1 MLRIVCGLLAA
12 CSFFLAACFSA
23 SAFAQDDAVVI
34 TATRFRDAKRDL
46 PVGVTVI
53 ERDDLQKSAT
63 SNLAEILA
71 QFGLVHIRDNTGT
84 PNQQV
89 DLRGFGITGDQNTV
103 VLIDGVRLSEN
114 ELSSAQLSSIP
125 LESIERVEIVRGG
138 GAVLYGS
145 GATGGTINVIT
156 RRPLAGSTS
165 AYALLRGGGFG
176 TKEGRFGLR
185 RGGEA
190 LAGSLDISREDTE
203 GYRRNNRFVQTNVS
217 GLVERHGA
225 GGRAYA
231 RLNLGSQSLHLPGA
245 LTEAQIAA
253 DRRQT
258 GAFPG
263 VSSRDDALL
272 TVGGAWTGG
281 GRHEWAGDLSYRSK
295 DAPAGFPG
303 FNQEVRVE
311 LLSFQPRGKLRFDG
325 WGRTHDVTIGA
336 DVERWDYDNRNTF
349 GQRSGE
355 QDNRALYAL
364 GNLWLAE
371 RTRLV
376 LGARRQ
382 HSDQSLTP
390 NSRSFSL
397 SAYEAALRQRLAGG
411 WSAYGKLGTSY
422 RLATFDDICFF
433 SCPGTTLLEPQKARA
448 GELGAEYE
456 SRALRLRAA
465 VYEIRLEN
473 EIYFSPLV
481 FDNINLSPTR
491 RRGFELESAWR
502 AAPSVDLRASLALL
516 EAQFRSGVYGGTD
529 VSGRDVPLVP
539 QAIATVGVS
548 WRLAAGRRVNVN
560 ARYVGEQ
567 VYDNDQ
573 ANVFRRMPSYTLVD
587 AKYEMPIAPRV
598 TFALEGRNLFDTK
611 HYSYGIW
618 NGVAS
623 FSAYPQPERTLFAS
637 LAWRLD

>member
-1 MLRIVCGLLAA
+1 MLRLLCGLLAA
-12 CSFFLAACFSA
+12 CFFSSA
-23 SAFAQDDAVVI
+23 VAQDDAVVI

-46 PVGVTVI
+46 PVGVTVV

-103 VLIDGVRLSEN
+103 LLVDGVRLSEN
-114 ELSSAQLSSIP
+114 ELSTAQLSSIP
-125 LESIERVEIVRGG
+125 LESIERIEIVRGG
-138 GAVLYGS
+138 GAVLYGA

-156 RRPLAGSTS
+156 RRPAAGESA
-165 AYALLRGGGFG
+165 AYAVARGGGFG
-176 TKEGRFGLR
+176 TKEGRAGLR
-185 RGGEA
+185 RGGER
-190 LAGSLDISREDTE
+190 LSGTLDVSREDTE
-203 GYRRNNRFVQTNVS
+203 GYRRHNRFVQTNAS
-217 GLVERHGA
+217 GLVEHRGA
-225 GGRAYA
+225 QGRAYA
-231 RLNLGSQSLHLPGA
+231 RMNLGWQSLQLPGA

-258 GAFPG
+258 GAFAG
-263 VSSRDDALL
+263 VSSRDDALFTL
-272 TVGGAWTGG
+272 GGAWNAGA
-281 GRHEWAGDLSYRSK
+281 RHEWAGDLSYRIK
-295 DAPAGFPG
+295 DAPASFPG
-303 FNQEVRVE
+303 FNQDVKVE
-311 LLSFQPRGKLRFDG
+311 LWSLQPRGKLRFDG
-325 WGRTHDVTIGA
+325 FGRTHDVTLGA
-336 DVERWDYDNRNTF
+336 DVERWDYDNRNSF
-349 GQRSGE
+349 GRRVGE

-364 GNLWLAE
+364 GNLWVAE

-382 HSDQSLTP
+382 HSDHSLTP
-390 NSRSFSL
+390 DRRGYTL
-397 SAYEAALRQRLAGG
+397 SAYEAALRQRFAGN

-433 SCPGTTLLEPQKARA
+433 TCAGTILLEPQKARA

-456 SRALRLRAA
+456 TRALRVRAA

-491 RRGFELESAWR
+491 RRGFELEGAWR
-502 AAPSVDLRASLALL
+502 AAPALDLRASLALM

-539 QAIATVGVS
+539 QAIMTAGAS
-548 WRLAAGRRVNVN
+548 WRLSSGRRLNVN

-573 ANVFRRMPSYTLVD
+573 ANGFARMPSYALVD
-587 AKYEMPIAPRV
+587 AKFETPIAPRV
-598 TFALEGRNLFDTK
+598 SFALEGRNLFNTK
-611 HYSYGIW
+611 YYSYGIW
-618 NGVAS
+618 NGAAS
-623 FSAYPQPERTLFAS
+623 FSAYPQPERALFAS

>member
-1 MLRIVCGLLAA
+1 MLRPLCGLLAV
-12 CSFFLAACFSA
+12 SFLSVAL
-23 SAFAQDDAVVI
+23 AQDDAVVI

-46 PVGVTVI
+46 PVGVTIV
-53 ERDDLQKSAT
+53 ERDDLRKSAT

-103 VLIDGVRLSEN
+103 VLVDGVRLSEN
-114 ELSSAQLSSIP
+114 ELSAAQLSSIP

-138 GAVLYGS
+138 GAVLYGA

-156 RRPLAGSTS
+156 RRPPAGETS
-165 AYALLRGGGFG
+165 AYAHVRGGGFG
-176 TKEGRFGLR
+176 TKEGRAGLR
-185 RGGEA
+185 RGGTVS
-190 LAGSLDISREDTE
+190 GSLDVSREDTE
-203 GYRRNNRFVQTNVS
+203 GYRRHNRFVQTNAS
-217 GLVERHGA
+217 GLVERRGA
-225 GGRAYA
+225 QGRAYA
-231 RLNLGSQSLHLPGA
+231 RMNLGWQSLHLPGA
-245 LTEAQIAA
+245 LTQAQIAA

-263 VSSRDDALL
+263 VSSRDDALF
-272 TVGGAWTGG
+272 TAGGVWTGSG
-281 GRHEWAGDLSYRSK
+281 WHEWAGDLSYRVK
-295 DAPAGFPG
+295 DAPASFPG
-303 FNQEVRVE
+303 FNQDVKVQ
-311 LLSFQPRGKLRFDG
+311 LWSFQPRGKLRFDG
-325 WGRTHDVTIGA
+325 WGRAHDVTLGV
-336 DVERWDYDNRNTF
+336 DVERWDYDNRNSF
-349 GQRSGE
+349 GQRVGE
-355 QDNRALYAL
+355 QDNRAFYAL
-364 GNLWLAE
+364 GNLWVAE

-390 NSRSFSL
+390 ERKSSRL
-397 SAYEAALRQRLAGG
+397 SAYEAALRQRLAGA

-433 SCPGTTLLEPQKARA
+433 TCAGTTMLEPQKARS

-456 SRALRLRAA
+456 TRALRLRAA
-465 VYEIRLEN
+465 FYEMRLEN

-491 RRGFELESAWR
+491 RRGFEVEAAWR
-502 AAPSVDLRASLALL
+502 AAPALDLRASLALL
-516 EAQFRSGVYGGTD
+516 EARFRSGAYGGTD

-539 QAIATVGVS
+539 QAIATAGAS
-548 WRLAAGRRVNVN
+548 WRLGSGRRINLN

-573 ANVFRRMPSYTLVD
+573 ANVFGRMPSYTLVD
-587 AKYEMPIAPRV
+587 AKFETPVAPRV
-598 TFALEGRNLFDTK
+598 SFALEGRNLFNK
-611 HYSYGIW
+611 RYSSYAIW
-618 NGVAS
+618 NGAAS
-623 FSAYPQPERTLFAS
+623 FSAYPQPERSLFAS

>member
-1 MLRIVCGLLAA
+1 MLRLVCGLTAA
-12 CSFFLAACFSA
+12 CVLSA
-23 SAFAQDDAVVI
+23 AFAQDDAVVI

-46 PVGVTVI
+46 PVGVTIV
-53 ERDDLQKSAT
+53 ERDDLRQSAT

-103 VLIDGVRLSEN
+103 LLVDGVRLSEN
-114 ELSSAQLSSIP
+114 ELSTTQLSSIP
-125 LESIERVEIVRGG
+125 IESVERIEIVRGG
-138 GAVLYGS
+138 GAVLYGA

-156 RRPLAGSTS
+156 RRPAPGESG
-165 AYALLRGGGFG
+165 AYALGRGGGFG
-176 TKEGRFGLR
+176 TKEGRAGLR
-185 RGGEA
+185 RGGEV
-190 LAGSLDISREDTE
+190 LSGSLDVSREDIE
-203 GYRRNNRFVQTNVS
+203 GYRRHNRFVQTNAS
-217 GLVERHGA
+217 GLVERRGA
-225 GGRAYA
+225 QGRAYA
-231 RLNLGSQSLHLPGA
+231 RMNLGWQSLQLPGA

-253 DRRQT
+253 DRRQA
-258 GAFPG
+258 GAFVG
-263 VSSRDDALL
+263 VSSRDDALFSL
-272 TVGGAWTGG
+272 GGSWSGG
-281 GRHEWAGDLSYRSK
+281 GRHEWAGELSYRVK
-295 DAPAGFPG
+295 DAPASFPG
-303 FNQEVRVE
+303 FSQDVKVE
-311 LLSFQPRGKLRFDG
+311 LWSLQPRGKLRFDG
-325 WGRTHDVTIGA
+325 WGRTHDVTVGVDA
-336 DVERWDYDNRNTF
+336 ERWNYDNRNSF
-349 GQRSGE
+349 GRRIGE
-355 QDNRALYAL
+355 QDNRAFYAL
-364 GNLWLAE
+364 GNLWVAE

-390 NSRSFSL
+390 NRKSYRL
-397 SAYEAALRQRLAGG
+397 SAYEAAVRQRLAGA

-433 SCPGTTLLEPQKARA
+433 SCAGTTLLEPQKARA

-456 SRALRLRAA
+456 TRALRVRVAA
-465 VYEIRLEN
+465 YEIRLEN

-491 RRGFELESAWR
+491 RRGLELEGAWR
-502 AAPSVDLRASLALL
+502 AAPAVDLRASLALL

-539 QAIATVGVS
+539 QAILTAGAS
-548 WRLAAGRRVNVN
+548 WRLPAGRRLNLN

-573 ANVFRRMPSYTLVD
+573 ANRFARMPSYTLVD
-587 AKYEMPIAPRV
+587 AKLEMPVAPRV

-611 HYSYGIW
+611 YYSYGIW
-618 NGVAS
+618 NGAAS
-623 FSAYPQPERTLFAS
+623 FSAYPQPERTLYAS